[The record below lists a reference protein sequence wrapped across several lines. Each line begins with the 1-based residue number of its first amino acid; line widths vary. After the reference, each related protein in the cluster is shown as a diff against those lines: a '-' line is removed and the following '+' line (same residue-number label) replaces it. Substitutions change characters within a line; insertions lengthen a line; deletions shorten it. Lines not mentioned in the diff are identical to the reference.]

1 MRKYLCLLLLA
12 CIMTACGDYNKIL
25 KSNNPQLKFEYA
37 KKCFDKKQYVQAA
50 TLLESVITP
59 LRGGPDGEEALY
71 MLGMSYYEQRDYLNA
86 AVYFKTYYQRY
97 PRGKYAELSR
107 FYSGYGYYLDSP
119 DPQLD
124 QTVTLKGIEELQEFL
139 DYFPKSDKVTIAQ
152 NAIFELHDKLTLKEL
167 QNAQLYYN
175 LGNFMGNNYGS
186 AVVVAE
192 NALKMY
198 PYSKYREDFELLIL
212 KSKYQEARQ
221 SVPEKRKE
229 RFQEVIDEYYS
240 YINTYPDTKN
250 RHEADNIF
258 KIASSYVEK

>member
-1 MRKYLCLLLLA
+1 M
-12 CIMTACGDYNKIL
+12 
-25 KSNNPQLKFEYA
+25 
-37 KKCFDKKQYVQAA
+37 
-50 TLLESVITP
+50 
-59 LRGGPDGEEALY
+59 
-71 MLGMSYYEQRDYLNA
+71 
-86 AVYFKTYYQRY
+86 
-97 PRGKYAELSR
+97 
-107 FYSGYGYYLDSP
+107 
-119 DPQLD
+119 
-124 QTVTLKGIEELQEFL
+124 
-139 DYFPKSDKVTIAQ
+139 
-152 NAIFELHDKLTLKEL
+152 

-186 AVVVAE
+186 AGVVAE